1 MFKIDVDVVV
11 DDRADVWVSIVD
23 DFGIDEEIVFEEV
36 GDTVDSAVDV
46 VGVDEETVVEEVDET
61 VASAVAVFGVDVALF
76 GVAEASVPSE
86 KLCGKV
92 TNDIYYSSISS
103 LVSF

>member
-1 MFKIDVDVVV
+1 VDVVV
-11 DDRADVWVSIVD
+11 DDRADVW
-23 DFGIDEEIVFEEV
+23 
-36 GDTVDSAVDV
+36 DSASDT
-46 VGVDEETVVEEVDET
+46 VGVDEETVVEEADET
-61 VASAVAVFGVDVALF
+61 VASAVAVFVVDVALL